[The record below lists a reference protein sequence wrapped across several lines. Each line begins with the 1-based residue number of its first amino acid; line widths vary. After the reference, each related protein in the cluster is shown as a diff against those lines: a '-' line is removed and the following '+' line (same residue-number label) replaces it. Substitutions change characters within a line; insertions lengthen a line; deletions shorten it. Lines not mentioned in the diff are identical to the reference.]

1 MAKEIKNNYPAGQQ
15 PVEKKEF
22 TGRSLED
29 VLSLAEHVL
38 KAAREELDYEIVTE
52 KTRLFGLKNKEIV
65 IRAWPRQVNEI
76 NLVDNFLKQLL
87 SLLPFNLTFEVKK
100 REQLVYVIFGG
111 EDKHWLLKDDGAL
124 LLAIQ
129 HLLNKIS
136 PVKVQADCEFFRRR
150 KEKQLREFAAEI
162 AQKVKETGQEEILD
176 LMNPYERR
184 IVHIAVNQI
193 PGLTTESLGEGF
205 LKKVRVFK
213 VNGPGQK
220 KHFDQEG

>member
-1 MAKEIKNNYPAGQQ
+1 MEKEVKNNRQNGQQ
-15 PVEKKEF
+15 VVEKKEF

-38 KAAREELDYEIVTE
+38 KVPREELDYEIVTE

-76 NLVDNFLKQLL
+76 QIVDSFLKELL
-87 SLLPFNLTFEVKK
+87 ALLPFDLSYEIK
-100 REQLVYVIFGG
+100 RRDQLIYVVFGG

-136 PVKVQADCEFFRRR
+136 SVKVQVDCEFFRRR
-150 KEKQLREFAAEI
+150 KEKQLKEYATEMAE
-162 AQKVKETGQEEILD
+162 KVKETGQEEILD
-176 LMNPYERR
+176 VMNPYERR

-205 LKKVRVFK
+205 LKKIRIFK
-213 VNGPGQK
+213 VENSGQK
-220 KHFDQEG
+220 KRPDQD

>member
-1 MAKEIKNNYPAGQQ
+1 MEKEIKNNRQNGQQ
-15 PVEKKEF
+15 VVEKKEF

-38 KAAREELDYEIVTE
+38 KVPREELDYEIVTE

-76 NLVDNFLKQLL
+76 QIVDSFLKELL
-87 SLLPFNLTFEVKK
+87 ALLPFDLSYEIK
-100 REQLVYVIFGG
+100 RRDQLIYVVFGG

-136 PVKVQADCEFFRRR
+136 SVKVQVDCEFFRRR
-150 KEKQLREFAAEI
+150 KEKQLKEYATEMAE
-162 AQKVKETGQEEILD
+162 KVKETGQEEILD
-176 LMNPYERR
+176 VMNPYERR

-205 LKKVRVFK
+205 LKKIRIFK
-213 VNGPGQK
+213 VENSGQK
-220 KHFDQEG
+220 KRPDQD

>member
-1 MAKEIKNNYPAGQQ
+1 MEKEVKRNHLNGPQ

-38 KAAREELDYEIVTE
+38 KVTREELDYEIVTE

-76 NLVDNFLKQLL
+76 NVIEEFLKKLMDH
-87 SLLPFNLTFEVKK
+87 LPFDLTYEIKR
-100 REQLVYVIFGG
+100 REQLIYVIFGG
-111 EDKHWLLKDDGAL
+111 EDRHWLLKDEGAL

-136 PVKVQADCEFFRRR
+136 SVKVQVDCEFFRRR
-150 KEKQLREFAAEI
+150 KEKQLREYAAEI

-193 PGLTTESLGEGF
+193 PGLTTESLGDGF
-205 LKKVRVFK
+205 LKKVKIFK
-213 VNGPGQK
+213 VNSPSQK
-220 KHFDQEG
+220 RHFQQE

>member
-1 MAKEIKNNYPAGQQ
+1 MEKEVKNNHQKGQQ
-15 PVEKKEF
+15 VVEKKEF

-38 KAAREELDYEIVTE
+38 KVPREELDYEIVTE

-65 IRAWPRQVNEI
+65 IRAWPRQVNEVQI
-76 NLVDNFLKQLL
+76 VDSFLKQLL
-87 SLLPFNLTFEVKK
+87 VLLPFDLTYEI
-100 REQLVYVIFGG
+100 RRRDQLIYVVFGG

-136 PVKVQADCEFFRRR
+136 PVKVQVDCEFFRRR
-150 KEKQLREFAAEI
+150 KEKQLKEYATEM

-176 LMNPYERR
+176 MMNPYERR

-193 PGLTTESLGEGF
+193 SGLTTESLGDGF
-205 LKKVRVFK
+205 LKKIRIFK
-213 VNGPGQK
+213 VEDSGQK
-220 KHFDQEG
+220 RRPNQD

>member
-1 MAKEIKNNYPAGQQ
+1 MEKEVKNNHQKGQQ
-15 PVEKKEF
+15 VVEKKGF

-38 KAAREELDYEIVTE
+38 KVSREELDYEIVTE

-65 IRAWPRQVNEI
+65 IRAWPRQVNEVQI
-76 NLVDNFLKQLL
+76 VDSFLKQLL
-87 SLLPFNLTFEVKK
+87 VLLPFDLTYEI
-100 REQLVYVIFGG
+100 RRRDQLIYVVFGG

-136 PVKVQADCEFFRRR
+136 PVKVQVDCEFFRRR
-150 KEKQLREFAAEI
+150 KEKQLKEYATEM

-176 LMNPYERR
+176 MMNPYERR

-193 PGLTTESLGEGF
+193 SGLTTESLGDGF
-205 LKKVRVFK
+205 LKKIRIFK
-213 VNGPGQK
+213 VEDSGQK
-220 KHFDQEG
+220 RRPDQD

>member
-1 MAKEIKNNYPAGQQ
+1 MEKEVKNNRQNGQQ
-15 PVEKKEF
+15 VVEKKEF

-38 KAAREELDYEIVTE
+38 KVPREELDYEIVTE

-76 NLVDNFLKQLL
+76 QIVDSFLKELL
-87 SLLPFNLTFEVKK
+87 ALLPFDLSYEIK
-100 REQLVYVIFGG
+100 RRDQLIYVVFGG

-136 PVKVQADCEFFRRR
+136 SVKVQVDCEFFRRR
-150 KEKQLREFAAEI
+150 KEKQLKEYATEMAE
-162 AQKVKETGQEEILD
+162 KVRETGQEEILD
-176 LMNPYERR
+176 VMNPYERR

-205 LKKVRVFK
+205 LKKIRIFK
-213 VNGPGQK
+213 VENSGQK
-220 KHFDQEG
+220 KRPDQD

>member
-1 MAKEIKNNYPAGQQ
+1 MEKEVKNNRQNGQQ
-15 PVEKKEF
+15 VVEKKEF

-38 KAAREELDYEIVTE
+38 KVPREELDYEIVTE

-65 IRAWPRQVNEI
+65 IRAWPRQVNEVQI
-76 NLVDNFLKQLL
+76 VDSFLKQLL
-87 SLLPFNLTFEVKK
+87 VLLPFDLTYEI
-100 REQLVYVIFGG
+100 RRRDQLIYVVFGG

-136 PVKVQADCEFFRRR
+136 PVKVQVDCEFFRRR
-150 KEKQLREFAAEI
+150 KEKQLKEYATEM

-176 LMNPYERR
+176 MMNPYERR

-193 PGLTTESLGEGF
+193 SGLTTESLGDGF
-205 LKKVRVFK
+205 LKKIRIFK
-213 VNGPGQK
+213 VEDSGQK
-220 KHFDQEG
+220 RRPNQD

>member
-1 MAKEIKNNYPAGQQ
+1 MEKEVKNNRQNGQQ
-15 PVEKKEF
+15 VVEKKEF

-38 KAAREELDYEIVTE
+38 KVPREELNYEIVTE

-76 NLVDNFLKQLL
+76 QIVDNFLKQLL
-87 SLLPFNLTFEVKK
+87 SLLPFDLIYELK
-100 REQLVYVIFGG
+100 RRDQLIYVVFGG
-111 EDKHWLLKDDGAL
+111 EDKHWLLKDDGTL

-136 PVKVQADCEFFRRR
+136 PVKVQVDCEFFRRR
-150 KEKQLREFAAEI
+150 KEKQLKEYATEM
-162 AQKVKETGQEEILD
+162 AQKVKETGKEEILD
-176 LMNPYERR
+176 VMNPYERR

-205 LKKVRVFK
+205 LKKIRIFK
-213 VNGPGQK
+213 VEDSGQK
-220 KHFDQEG
+220 RRPIQD

>member
-1 MAKEIKNNYPAGQQ
+1 MEKEIKNSHQNGQQ
-15 PVEKKEF
+15 VVEKKEF

-38 KAAREELDYEIVTE
+38 KVPREELDYEIVTE

-76 NLVDNFLKQLL
+76 QIVDSFLKELL
-87 SLLPFNLTFEVKK
+87 ALLPFDLSYEIK
-100 REQLVYVIFGG
+100 RRDQLIYVVFGG

-136 PVKVQADCEFFRRR
+136 SVKVQVDCEFFRRR
-150 KEKQLREFAAEI
+150 KEKQLKEYATEMAE
-162 AQKVKETGQEEILD
+162 KVKETGQEEILD
-176 LMNPYERR
+176 VMNPYERR

-205 LKKVRVFK
+205 LKKIRIFK
-213 VNGPGQK
+213 VENSGQK
-220 KHFDQEG
+220 KRPDQD

>member
-1 MAKEIKNNYPAGQQ
+1 MEKEVKNNHQKGQQ
-15 PVEKKEF
+15 VVEKKEF

-38 KAAREELDYEIVTE
+38 KVSREELDYEIVTE

-65 IRAWPRQVNEI
+65 IRAWPRQVNEVQI
-76 NLVDNFLKQLL
+76 VDSFLKQLL
-87 SLLPFNLTFEVKK
+87 VLLPFDLTYEI
-100 REQLVYVIFGG
+100 RRRDQLIYVVFGG

-136 PVKVQADCEFFRRR
+136 PVKVQVDCEFFRRR
-150 KEKQLREFAAEI
+150 KEKQLKEYATEM

-176 LMNPYERR
+176 MMNPYERR

-193 PGLTTESLGEGF
+193 SGLTTESLGDGF
-205 LKKVRVFK
+205 LKKIRIFK
-213 VNGPGQK
+213 VEDSGQK
-220 KHFDQEG
+220 RRPDQD

>member
-1 MAKEIKNNYPAGQQ
+1 MEKEVKRNHLNGPQ

-38 KAAREELDYEIVTE
+38 KVTREELDYEIVTE

-76 NLVDNFLKQLL
+76 NVIEEFLKKLMDH
-87 SLLPFNLTFEVKK
+87 LPFDLTYEIKR
-100 REQLVYVIFGG
+100 REQLIYVIFGG
-111 EDKHWLLKDDGAL
+111 EDRHWLLKDEGDL

-136 PVKVQADCEFFRRR
+136 SVKVQVDCEFFRRR
-150 KEKQLREFAAEI
+150 KEKQLREYAAEI

-193 PGLTTESLGEGF
+193 PGLTTESLGDGF
-205 LKKVRVFK
+205 LKKVKIFK
-213 VNGPGQK
+213 VNSPSQK
-220 KHFDQEG
+220 RRFQQE

>member
-1 MAKEIKNNYPAGQQ
+1 MEKEVKNNRQNGQQ
-15 PVEKKEF
+15 VVEKKEF
-22 TGRSLED
+22 TGRSPED

-38 KAAREELDYEIVTE
+38 KVPREELDYEIVTE

-76 NLVDNFLKQLL
+76 QIVDSFLKELL
-87 SLLPFNLTFEVKK
+87 ALLPFDLSYEIK
-100 REQLVYVIFGG
+100 RRDQLIYVVFGG

-136 PVKVQADCEFFRRR
+136 SVKVQVDCEFFRRR
-150 KEKQLREFAAEI
+150 KEKQLKEYATEMAE
-162 AQKVKETGQEEILD
+162 KVKETGQEEILD
-176 LMNPYERR
+176 VMNPYERR

-205 LKKVRVFK
+205 LKKIRIFK
-213 VNGPGQK
+213 VENSGQK
-220 KHFDQEG
+220 KRPDQD

>member
-1 MAKEIKNNYPAGQQ
+1 MAKEIKNNHPAGQQ

-136 PVKVQADCEFFRRR
+136 PVKVQADCEFFAPER
-150 KEKQLREFAAEI
+150 KT
-162 AQKVKETGQEEILD
+162 AQGIC
-176 LMNPYERR
+176 
-184 IVHIAVNQI
+184 
-193 PGLTTESLGEGF
+193 S
-205 LKKVRVFK
+205 
-213 VNGPGQK
+213 
-220 KHFDQEG
+220 

>member
-1 MAKEIKNNYPAGQQ
+1 MEKEVKNNHQKGPQV
-15 PVEKKEF
+15 VEKKEF

-38 KAAREELDYEIVTE
+38 KVPREELDYEIVTE

-65 IRAWPRQVNEI
+65 IRAWPRQVNEVQI
-76 NLVDNFLKQLL
+76 VDSFLKQLL
-87 SLLPFNLTFEVKK
+87 VLLPFDLTYEI
-100 REQLVYVIFGG
+100 RRRDQLIYVVFGG

-136 PVKVQADCEFFRRR
+136 PVKVQVDCEFFRRR
-150 KEKQLREFAAEI
+150 KEKQLKEYATEI

-176 LMNPYERR
+176 MMNPYERR

-193 PGLTTESLGEGF
+193 SGLTTESLGDGF
-205 LKKVRVFK
+205 LKKIRIFK
-213 VNGPGQK
+213 VEDSGQK
-220 KHFDQEG
+220 RRPDQD

>member
-1 MAKEIKNNYPAGQQ
+1 MEKEVKNNRQNGQQ
-15 PVEKKEF
+15 VVEKKEF

-38 KAAREELDYEIVTE
+38 KVTREELDYEIVTE

-76 NLVDNFLKQLL
+76 NVIEEFLKKLMDH
-87 SLLPFNLTFEVKK
+87 LPFDLTYEIKR
-100 REQLVYVIFGG
+100 REQLIYLIFGG
-111 EDKHWLLKDDGAL
+111 EDRHWLLKDEGAL

-136 PVKVQADCEFFRRR
+136 SVKVQVDCEFFRRR
-150 KEKQLREFAAEI
+150 KEKQLREYAAEI

-193 PGLTTESLGEGF
+193 PGLTTESLGDGF
-205 LKKVRVFK
+205 LKKVKIFK
-213 VNGPGQK
+213 VNSPSQK
-220 KHFDQEG
+220 RRFQQE

>member
-1 MAKEIKNNYPAGQQ
+1 MEKEVKNNHQKGPQV
-15 PVEKKEF
+15 VEKKEF

-38 KAAREELDYEIVTE
+38 KVPREELDYEIVTE

-65 IRAWPRQVNEI
+65 IRAWPRQVNEVQI
-76 NLVDNFLKQLL
+76 VDSFLKQLL
-87 SLLPFNLTFEVKK
+87 VLLPFDLTYEV
-100 REQLVYVIFGG
+100 RRRDQLIYVVFGG

-136 PVKVQADCEFFRRR
+136 PVKVQVDCEFFRRR
-150 KEKQLREFAAEI
+150 KEKQLKEYATEM

-176 LMNPYERR
+176 MMNPYERR

-193 PGLTTESLGEGF
+193 SGLTTESLGDGF
-205 LKKVRVFK
+205 LKKIRIFK
-213 VNGPGQK
+213 VEDSGQK
-220 KHFDQEG
+220 RRPNQD

>member
-1 MAKEIKNNYPAGQQ
+1 MEKEIKNSHQNGQQ
-15 PVEKKEF
+15 VVEKKEF

-38 KAAREELDYEIVTE
+38 KVQREELDYEIVTE

-65 IRAWPRQVNEI
+65 IRAWPRQVNEVQI
-76 NLVDNFLKQLL
+76 VDSFLKQLL
-87 SLLPFNLTFEVKK
+87 VLLPFDLTYEI
-100 REQLVYVIFGG
+100 RRRDQLIYVVFGG

-136 PVKVQADCEFFRRR
+136 PVKVQVDCEFFRRR
-150 KEKQLREFAAEI
+150 KEKQLKEYATEM

-176 LMNPYERR
+176 MMNPYERR

-193 PGLTTESLGEGF
+193 SGLTTESLGDGF
-205 LKKVRVFK
+205 LKKIRIFK
-213 VNGPGQK
+213 VEDSGQK
-220 KHFDQEG
+220 RRPDQD

>member
-1 MAKEIKNNYPAGQQ
+1 MEKEIKNSHQNGQQ
-15 PVEKKEF
+15 VVEKKEF

-38 KAAREELDYEIVTE
+38 KIPREELNYEIVTE

-76 NLVDNFLKQLL
+76 QIVDNFLKQLL
-87 SLLPFNLTFEVKK
+87 SLLPFDLIYELKK
-100 REQLVYVIFGG
+100 RDQLIYVVFGG
-111 EDKHWLLKDDGAL
+111 EDKHWLLKDDGTL

-136 PVKVQADCEFFRRR
+136 PVKVQVDCEFFRRR
-150 KEKQLREFAAEI
+150 KEKQVKEYASEM
-162 AQKVKETGQEEILD
+162 AQKVKETGKEEILD
-176 LMNPYERR
+176 VMNPYERR

-205 LKKVRVFK
+205 LKKIRIFK
-213 VNGPGQK
+213 VEDSGQK
-220 KHFDQEG
+220 RRPIQD

>member
-1 MAKEIKNNYPAGQQ
+1 MEKEVKRNHLNGPQ

-38 KAAREELDYEIVTE
+38 KVTREELDYEIVTE
-52 KTRLFGLKNKEIV
+52 KTRLFGLKYKEIV

-76 NLVDNFLKQLL
+76 NVIEEFLKKLMDH
-87 SLLPFNLTFEVKK
+87 LPFDLTYEIKR
-100 REQLVYVIFGG
+100 REQLIYVIFGG
-111 EDKHWLLKDDGAL
+111 EDRHWLLKDEGAL

-136 PVKVQADCEFFRRR
+136 SVKVQVDCEFFRRR
-150 KEKQLREFAAEI
+150 KEKQLREYAAEI

-193 PGLTTESLGEGF
+193 PGLTTESLGDGF
-205 LKKVRVFK
+205 LKKVKIFK
-213 VNGPGQK
+213 VNSPSQK
-220 KHFDQEG
+220 RRFQQE

>member
-1 MAKEIKNNYPAGQQ
+1 MEKEVKRNHLNGPQ

-38 KAAREELDYEIVTE
+38 KVTREELDYEIVTE

-76 NLVDNFLKQLL
+76 NVIEEFLKKLMDH
-87 SLLPFNLTFEVKK
+87 LPFDLTYEIKR
-100 REQLVYVIFGG
+100 REQLIHVIFGG
-111 EDKHWLLKDDGAL
+111 EDRHWLLKDEGAL

-136 PVKVQADCEFFRRR
+136 SVKVQVDCEFFRRR
-150 KEKQLREFAAEI
+150 KEKQLREYAAEI

-193 PGLTTESLGEGF
+193 PGLTTESLGDGF
-205 LKKVRVFK
+205 LKKVKIFK
-213 VNGPGQK
+213 VNSPSQK
-220 KHFDQEG
+220 RRFQQE

>member
-1 MAKEIKNNYPAGQQ
+1 MEKEVKNNRQNGQQ
-15 PVEKKEF
+15 VVEKKEF

-38 KAAREELDYEIVTE
+38 KVPREELDYEIVTE

-65 IRAWPRQVNEI
+65 IRAWPRQVNEVQI
-76 NLVDNFLKQLL
+76 VDSFLKELL
-87 SLLPFNLTFEVKK
+87 ALLPFDLSYEIK
-100 REQLVYVIFGG
+100 RRDQLIYVVFGG

-136 PVKVQADCEFFRRR
+136 SVKVQVDCEFFRRR
-150 KEKQLREFAAEI
+150 KEKQLKEYATEMAE
-162 AQKVKETGQEEILD
+162 KVKETGQEEILD
-176 LMNPYERR
+176 VMNPYERR

-205 LKKVRVFK
+205 LKKIRIFK
-213 VNGPGQK
+213 VENSGQK
-220 KHFDQEG
+220 KRPNQD

>member
-1 MAKEIKNNYPAGQQ
+1 MEKEVKNNHQKGPQV
-15 PVEKKEF
+15 VEKKEF

-38 KAAREELDYEIVTE
+38 KVQREELDYEIVTE

-65 IRAWPRQVNEI
+65 IRAWPRQVNEVQI
-76 NLVDNFLKQLL
+76 VDSFLKQLL
-87 SLLPFNLTFEVKK
+87 VLLPFDLTYEI
-100 REQLVYVIFGG
+100 RRRDQLIYVVFGG

-136 PVKVQADCEFFRRR
+136 PVKVQVDCEFFRRR
-150 KEKQLREFAAEI
+150 KEKQLKEYATEI

-176 LMNPYERR
+176 MMNPYERR

-193 PGLTTESLGEGF
+193 SGLTTESLGDGF
-205 LKKVRVFK
+205 LKKIRIFK
-213 VNGPGQK
+213 VEDSGQK
-220 KHFDQEG
+220 RRPDQD

>member
-1 MAKEIKNNYPAGQQ
+1 MEKEVKNNHQKGQQ
-15 PVEKKEF
+15 VVEKKEF

-38 KAAREELDYEIVTE
+38 KVPREELDYEIVTE

-65 IRAWPRQVNEI
+65 IRAWPRQVNEVQI
-76 NLVDNFLKQLL
+76 VDSFLKQLL
-87 SLLPFNLTFEVKK
+87 VLLPFDLTYEV
-100 REQLVYVIFGG
+100 RRRDQLIYVVFGG

-136 PVKVQADCEFFRRR
+136 PVKVQVDCEFFRRR
-150 KEKQLREFAAEI
+150 KEKQLKEYATEI

-176 LMNPYERR
+176 MMNPYERR

-193 PGLTTESLGEGF
+193 SGLTTESLGDGF
-205 LKKVRVFK
+205 LKKIRIFK
-213 VNGPGQK
+213 VEDSGQK
-220 KHFDQEG
+220 RRPNQD

>member
-1 MAKEIKNNYPAGQQ
+1 MEKEVKNNRQNGQQ
-15 PVEKKEF
+15 VVEKKEF

-38 KAAREELDYEIVTE
+38 KVPREELDYEIVTE

-76 NLVDNFLKQLL
+76 QIVDSFLKELL
-87 SLLPFNLTFEVKK
+87 ALLPFDLSYEIK
-100 REQLVYVIFGG
+100 RRDQLIYVVFGG

-136 PVKVQADCEFFRRR
+136 SVKVQVDCEFFRRR
-150 KEKQLREFAAEI
+150 KEKQLKEYATEMAE
-162 AQKVKETGQEEILD
+162 KVKETGQEELLD
-176 LMNPYERR
+176 MMNPYERR

-205 LKKVRVFK
+205 LKKIRIFK
-213 VNGPGQK
+213 VENSGQK
-220 KHFDQEG
+220 KRPDQD

>member
-1 MAKEIKNNYPAGQQ
+1 MEKEVKRNHLNGPQ

-38 KAAREELDYEIVTE
+38 KVTREELDYEIVTE

-76 NLVDNFLKQLL
+76 NVIEEFLKKLMDH
-87 SLLPFNLTFEVKK
+87 LPFDLTYEIKR
-100 REQLVYVIFGG
+100 REQLIYVIFGG
-111 EDKHWLLKDDGAL
+111 EDRHWLLKDEGAL

-136 PVKVQADCEFFRRR
+136 SVKVQVDCEFFRRR
-150 KEKQLREFAAEI
+150 KEKQLREYAAEI

-193 PGLTTESLGEGF
+193 PGLTTESLGDGF
-205 LKKVRVFK
+205 LKKVKIFK
-213 VNGPGQK
+213 VNSPSQK
-220 KHFDQEG
+220 RRFQQE